1 MDQNSSNTDQAGETT
16 GTDAGRKAGASD
28 QAPAAASTLEER
40 LVAAEARASEHYDA
54 FLRARAEGENIRR
67 RSQDEISKAHKFA
80 VESFAAELI
89 AVKDSLEAALVSTE
103 TGAEAMRAGV
113 ELTLRQ
119 LKAAFEKGGVREID
133 PAGERFDPNRHQA
146 ISAIPSEQEP
156 NTVVG
161 VLQKGYLIAERTL
174 RPALV
179 TVARKPD

>member
-1 MDQNSSNTDQAGETT
+1 MDQNSNNADPASSPTAADESQATAT
-16 GTDAGRKAGASD
+16 
-28 QAPAAASTLEER
+28 PTLEER
-40 LVAAEARASEHYDA
+40 LAAAEAKASEHYDA

-103 TGAEAMRAGV
+103 TDAEAMRSGV

-119 LKAAFEKGGVREID
+119 LRAAFDKGGVREID

-146 ISAIPSEQEP
+146 ISAIPSDQEP